1 VTHSH
6 GFVLAGVMGWPIA
19 HSRSPKIHNHWF
31 AQYGIEGC
39 YAPLPVEPGR
49 LEAALRAMPALGF
62 AGCNLT
68 IPHKET
74 ALRFVDHVDESAAR
88 IGAVNCVVVE
98 KNGEL
103 TGHNYD
109 GYGFIASLH
118 EAVPGWRAAS
128 APCVVIGAG
137 GGARAIVHGLLDAGA
152 QEIRLFNRTLERAQI
167 LAADFG
173 PRVSALPWS
182 QREAGLAGAGLVV
195 NATSQGMVGQP
206 PLDLSLSALPKS
218 KSALVADIVYAP
230 LETPLLAAARA
241 HGATPVDGLG
251 MLLHQARPAFRD
263 WTGVMPD
270 ATPALRAMIVATL

>member
-1 VTHSH
+1 MTNSPR
-6 GFVLAGVMGWPIA
+6 FILAGVMGWPIA

-31 AQYGIEGC
+31 AQYGVEGC

-74 ALRFVDHVDESAAR
+74 AIRFLDRVDESAAR

-103 TGHNYD
+103 TGRNYD
-109 GYGFIASLH
+109 GYGFVASLR
-118 EAVPGWRAAS
+118 EAAPFWRAES
-128 APCVVIGAG
+128 APCVIIGAG
-137 GGARAIVHGLLDAGA
+137 GGARAIVDGLLAAGA
-152 QEIRLFNRTLERAQI
+152 SEIRLFNRSLARAET

-173 PRVSALPWS
+173 PRVSALAWEE
-182 QREAGLAGAGLVV
+182 REAGLAGAGLVV

-206 PLDLSLSALPKS
+206 PLDLSLAELPKL
-218 KSALVADIVYAP
+218 AVVADIVYAP
-230 LETPLLAAARA
+230 LETPLLAAARQ

-263 WTGVMPD
+263 WTGVMPQV
-270 ATPALRAMIVATL
+270 TPALRAMIVTTL

>member
-1 VTHSH
+1 MTHSH

-152 QEIRLFNRTLERAQI
+152 QEIRLFNRTFERAQI

>member
-6 GFVLAGVMGWPIA
+6 RFVLAGVMGWPIA

-31 AQYGIEGC
+31 AQYGLEGC

-74 ALRFVDHVDESAAR
+74 ALQFVDHVDESAAR

-109 GYGFIASLH
+109 GYGFIASLY
-118 EAVPGWRAAS
+118 EAVPAWRAES

-152 QEIRLFNRTLERAQI
+152 QEIRLFNRTLERAQG

-173 PRVSALPWS
+173 TRVSALPWA

-206 PLDLSLSALPKS
+206 PLDLSLSELP

-251 MLLHQARPAFRD
+251 MLLHQARPAFHD

-270 ATPALRAMIVATL
+270 VTPELRAIIVATL